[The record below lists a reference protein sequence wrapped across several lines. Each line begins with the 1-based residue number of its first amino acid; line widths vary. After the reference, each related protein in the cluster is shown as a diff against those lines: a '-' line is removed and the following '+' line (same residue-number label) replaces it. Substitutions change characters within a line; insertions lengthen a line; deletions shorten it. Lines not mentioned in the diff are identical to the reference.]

1 MMVTSTAPSRSRSIP
16 VLQVVA
22 NLLKRPLAHTVL
34 FQQVAEVH
42 DRASIRQRVRQRV
55 RQSQSHESLH
65 RLRFVEQVI
74 DAGGRSGCRIPA
86 HRGLAASPAS
96 RREGVPGP
104 P

>member
-1 MMVTSTAPSRSRSIP
+1 MMVTSTIAPPRNRSIP

-34 FQQVAEVH
+34 FRQVAEVQ
-42 DRASIRQRVRQRV
+42 DRAPIRQRV

-65 RLRFVEQVI
+65 RFRFVEQVI
-74 DAGGRSGCRIPA
+74 DAGGPSGCRIPA